1 MPTFNILEI
10 LERILFLVPPAQLLT
25 LRFVSHHWD
34 RATYRPLWQYPDFT
48 QRGMVKITPR
58 LVEHGHIVQELDFYK
73 ASLFRENPLE
83 DVETLK
89 NLCPNVRSLRMPYG
103 CLTFAGVQHLIQF
116 YGSKAAGPW
125 TAKPGEGGQLHSL
138 SLDMSKTEYQPTG
151 MEWLT
156 DLGKGLKRLELRIN
170 RKREGS
176 TRQRTSFLQ
185 FEPLLEACQGL
196 RELDIIPTP
205 HFLPSSDEKFRL
217 LAQGQHQT
225 LHAQLV
231 DTIHGA
237 APKFRTSD
245 SLKYFEMY
253 KPPLR
258 RLHLARVWFSDMD
271 LEALGRAC
279 PEIDDLRL
287 TNMKMDLNVSEWNTL
302 SVDTPLEWEDRVKDE
317 LSIEVV
323 LKCWPGMRTLRLDGN
338 VVRMF
343 SAATR
348 RTGSATFVAP
358 TSSSSSSSIS
368 QTGSE
373 AKAPAEAEAATT
385 AKVTP
390 ATAGLLPKGSYKLA
404 SLCLY
409 QTSLLEDDLVT
420 LVDLIEPTLT
430 YLNVDRNPKLTDQSI
445 RHVLMTCSNL
455 RDFSASELNLTMCV
469 FEDHDPHEIDMQ
481 RVNEKLQGFN
491 LEGESSEV
499 AQEPL
504 SKEGVLEPATKRP
517 WACIETLRSLDFSWR
532 VMDGRPAHVASTRSS
547 TVNINKSLLPP
558 YRHHIQH
565 HRQQQQS
572 YNIQGSSASAKAAES
587 TSIRMFR
594 TPWHIESLYERLRAL
609 ERLEVLQLEGWT
621 IPWRAADIEAF
632 LGHSPEPELV
642 SKENQFQEDKIGY
655 LPWERYK
662 SMGRWKEAASLKEYV
677 DADSAYVA
685 SQSAIVKENLKFQ
698 GPSKDGSSWM
708 ASPGVGGLR
717 VEKENILPYPRS
729 RMGRL
734 KLLNIMCKRPVF
746 LENPIGEASPFVL
759 YPNLP
764 PLLANKSMTDEAD
777 EESAVKVS
785 SGAFP
790 PSTVLSPVL
799 PVRSVTDGAVPP
811 PPPPPPPR
819 GSVPH
824 APSADNSSAST
835 TVAPPTS
842 IPSAP
847 YSRPIPAPPLPRKDP
862 GRTKSLAHG
871 VVASFMKAC
880 PQLERVLIATEGF
893 TSTPLHLT
901 DFTIQ
906 LGCSQESEAVVG
918 AFNFALA
925 YAVPPLPESIQYRTY
940 FIFGGFCVAMTIHG
954 RTLEEMDQIFNSDVP
969 MFKAWEASKVL
980 TTSRGGLI
988 RRTWVLIIQTVILI
1002 R

>member
-1 MPTFNILEI
+1 M
-10 LERILFLVPPAQLLT
+10 
-25 LRFVSHHWD
+25 D
-34 RATYRPLWQYPDFT
+34 
-48 QRGMVKITPR
+48 KITPR

-89 NLCPNVRSLRMPYG
+89 KLCPNVRSLRMPYG

-116 YGSKAAGPW
+116 YGLKAGGPW
-125 TAKPGEGGQLHSL
+125 MAKPGEGGQLHSL
-138 SLDMSKTEYQPTG
+138 SLDMSKTEYQPSG

-170 RKREGS
+170 RRREGS

-185 FEPLLEACQGL
+185 FEPLFEACQGL

-205 HFLPSSDEKFRL
+205 HFLPSSNEKFRL
-217 LAQGQHQT
+217 LTQGQQQNNVQT

-231 DTIHGA
+231 DSIHGA

-245 SLKYFEMY
+245 SLRYFETY

-271 LEALGRAC
+271 LEVLARAC

-287 TNMKMDLNVSEWNTL
+287 TNMKMDLDANEWNSR
-302 SVDTPLEWEDRVKDE
+302 SVETPLEWEDRAKDE
-317 LSIEVV
+317 LSIEVI

-348 RTGSATFVAP
+348 RTASAIFVAP

-373 AKAPAEAEAATT
+373 AKATAEAEAGTT
-385 AKVTP
+385 TKADSDMTASAANVTP
-390 ATAGLLPKGSYKLA
+390 ASAGLLPKGSYKLA

-420 LVDLIEPTLT
+420 LVDLLEPTLT
-430 YLNVDRNPKLTDQSI
+430 YLNVDKNPKLTDQAI

-455 RDFSASELNLTMCV
+455 RDFSASELNLTMGV
-469 FEDHDPHEIDMQ
+469 FEDYDPQTVEMQ
-481 RVNEKLQGFN
+481 RVSEKIQGID
-491 LEGESSEV
+491 LEGESSESTPV
-499 AQEPL
+499 PL
-504 SKEGVLEPATKRP
+504 SKEGVVEPATKKP

-547 TVNINKSLLPP
+547 TVNINESLLPP
-558 YRHHIQH
+558 YRHHTHH
-565 HRQQQQS
+565 HRQQQRP
-572 YNIQGSSASAKAAES
+572 YNAQGSSVSAEAAES
-587 TSIRMFR
+587 TTVRMFR

-609 ERLEVLQLEGWT
+609 ERLEVLQLEGWV

-642 SKENQFQEDKIGY
+642 SKEDQFQEDKVSSY
-655 LPWERYK
+655 LPWDRYK
-662 SMGRWKEAASLKEYV
+662 DMGRWKEAVSLEEYV
-677 DADSAYVA
+677 DADFAYVA
-685 SQSAIVKENLKFQ
+685 SQSAIVKEKLKFQ

-717 VEKENILPYPRS
+717 VEGKDILPYPTS

-734 KLLNIMCKRPVF
+734 KLLNIMCRRPVF

-759 YPNLP
+759 YPTLP
-764 PLLANKSMTDEAD
+764 PSRANKSRAGGAD
-777 EESAVKVS
+777 EKSPVGESS
-785 SGAFP
+785 SDLTPSAILFP
-790 PSTVLSPVL
+790 LSPDC
-799 PVRSVTDGAVPP
+799 TIAEGATPP
-811 PPPPPPPR
+811 PPPPPPPPH
-819 GSVPH
+819 GFVPRTPR
-824 APSADNSSAST
+824 AIANNSSAST

-842 IPSAP
+842 TPSAP
-847 YSRPIPAPPLPRKDP
+847 YSRPIPIPSPPRRDYRLTRA
-862 GRTKSLAHG
+862 LAQG

-880 PQLERVLIATEGF
+880 PQLERVLISTEGSLS
-893 TSTPLHLT
+893 TSYHLM
-901 DFTIQ
+901 DFTVQ
-906 LGCSQESEAVVG
+906 LGCSEESEAVVSDDEG
-918 AFNFALA
+918 KKGKVTILNDPAAATLRVSPRRVLCTTRG
-925 YAVPPLPESIQYRTY
+925 YPE
-940 FIFGGFCVAMTIHG
+940 
-954 RTLEEMDQIFNSDVP
+954 
-969 MFKAWEASKVL
+969 L
-980 TTSRGGLI
+980 TSL
-988 RRTWVLIIQTVILI
+988 RRY
-1002 R
+1002 

>member
-1 MPTFNILEI
+1 MDRYDPLPLIPNACHQAINILEI
-10 LERILFLVPPAQLLT
+10 LERILFLVPPAQLLS

-48 QRGMVKITPR
+48 ERGMVKITPR

-73 ASLFRENPLE
+73 ASLFSENPLE

-89 NLCPNVRSLRMPYG
+89 RWCPNVRSLRMRYG

-116 YGSKAAGPW
+116 YGLKAAGPW

-138 SLDMSKTEYQPTG
+138 SLDMSKTEYQPSG

-217 LAQGQHQT
+217 LTQGQQQNNFQT

-271 LEALGRAC
+271 LEVLARAC

-287 TNMKMDLNVSEWNTL
+287 TNMRMDLAVDEWNVQT
-302 SVDTPLEWEDRVKDE
+302 VNTPLEWEDRAKDE

-348 RTGSATFVAP
+348 RTSSATFVVP
-358 TSSSSSSSIS
+358 TSSLSSSSIS

-373 AKAPAEAEAATT
+373 AMAPAEAERATIVKADSDMT
-385 AKVTP
+385 ASAAKVTP
-390 ATAGLLPKGSYKLA
+390 ASAGLLPKGSYKLA

-420 LVDLIEPTLT
+420 LVDLMEPTLT
-430 YLNVDRNPKLTDQSI
+430 YLNVDGNPNLTDQSI

-455 RDFSASELNLTMCV
+455 RDFSASELNLTMGV
-469 FEDHDPHEIDMQ
+469 FEDYDPHTMEMQ
-481 RVNEKLQGFN
+481 RVSEKIQTFN
-491 LEGESSEV
+491 LEGESSEAAPV
-499 AQEPL
+499 PL
-504 SKEGVLEPATKRP
+504 LKNGAVEPATKRP

-532 VMDGRPAHVASTRSS
+532 ARDGQPAYVESTRSS
-547 TVNINKSLLPP
+547 TVISNENFLPP
-558 YRHHIQH
+558 YRHHTH
-565 HRQQQQS
+565 LHRQQQQL
-572 YNIQGSSASAKAAES
+572 YNAQGSSASVEAAES
-587 TSIRMFR
+587 TSVRMFR

-609 ERLEVLQLEGWT
+609 ERLEVLQLEGWA

-632 LGHSPEPELV
+632 LGHSPEPELI
-642 SKENQFQEDKIGY
+642 SKENQFQEDKISY

-662 SMGRWKEAASLKEYV
+662 VMGRWKEAASLKEYV
-677 DADSAYVA
+677 DADFAYVA
-685 SQSAIVKENLKFQ
+685 SQSAIVKERLRFK

-708 ASPGVGGLR
+708 ASPGLDGLR
-717 VEKENILPYPRS
+717 VEKGDILLYPRS

-734 KLLNIMCKRPVF
+734 KLLNIMCKRPIF

-759 YPNLP
+759 CPTLP
-764 PLLANKSMTDEAD
+764 PPKANKSRTGGAG
-777 EESAVKVS
+777 EESAVEES
-785 SGAFP
+785 SS
-790 PSTVLSPVL
+790 PSTPSAVLSPVS
-799 PVRSVTDGAVPP
+799 PVCTVTGGAAPP
-811 PPPPPPPR
+811 PPPPPPPCS
-819 GSVPH
+819 GFVPRH
-824 APSADNSSAST
+824 TPGAAANNSSAST
-835 TVAPPTS
+835 TGAPPTS
-842 IPSAP
+842 TLSAP
-847 YSRPIPAPPLPRKDP
+847 SSRPIPISPPPRRDP
-862 GRTKSLAHG
+862 SLAKILAHG

-880 PQLERVLIATEGF
+880 PQLERVLIATERSA
-893 TSTPLHLT
+893 STNLLLT
-901 DFTIQ
+901 DFTVQ
-906 LGCSQESEAVVG
+906 LGCSEESEAVVVG
-918 AFNFALA
+918 IDEGEKEGEVAILNDP
-925 YAVPPLPESIQYRTY
+925 AVATLRVSPRRVLCTRRVYPE
-940 FIFGGFCVAMTIHG
+940 
-954 RTLEEMDQIFNSDVP
+954 
-969 MFKAWEASKVL
+969 L
-980 TTSRGGLI
+980 TSL
-988 RRTWVLIIQTVILI
+988 RRY
-1002 R
+1002 

>member
-1 MPTFNILEI
+1 MSTHPTQEAMDRHDPLPLIPNACHQAINILEI
-10 LERILFLVPPAQLLT
+10 LERILFLVPPAQLLS

-48 QRGMVKITPR
+48 KRGMVKITPR

-73 ASLFRENPLE
+73 ASLFSENPLE

-89 NLCPNVRSLRMPYG
+89 RWCPNVRSLRMRYG

-138 SLDMSKTEYQPTG
+138 SLDMSKTEYQPSG

-170 RKREGS
+170 RKRGGS

-217 LAQGQHQT
+217 LTQGQQQNNFQT
-225 LHAQLV
+225 LHAQLI

-271 LEALGRAC
+271 LEVLARAC

-287 TNMKMDLNVSEWNTL
+287 TNMRMDLNVDEWNVQ
-302 SVDTPLEWEDRVKDE
+302 SVDTPLEWEDRAKDE

-348 RTGSATFVAP
+348 RTSSATFVVP
-358 TSSSSSSSIS
+358 TSSSSTS

-373 AKAPAEAEAATT
+373 AKATAEAERATIAKADSDMT
-385 AKVTP
+385 ASAAKVTP
-390 ATAGLLPKGSYKLA
+390 ASAGLLPKGSYKLA

-409 QTSLLEDDLVT
+409 QTSLLEGDLVT
-420 LVDLIEPTLT
+420 LVDLMEPTLT
-430 YLNVDRNPKLTDQSI
+430 YLNVDGNPKLTDQSI

-455 RDFSASELNLTMCV
+455 RDFSASELNLTMGV
-469 FEDHDPHEIDMQ
+469 FEDYDPHTMEMQ
-481 RVNEKLQGFN
+481 RVSEKIQAFN
-491 LEGESSEV
+491 LEGESSEAAPV
-499 AQEPL
+499 PL
-504 SKEGVLEPATKRP
+504 TKEGAVEPVTKRP
-517 WACIETLRSLDFSWR
+517 WACIKTLRSLDFSWR
-532 VMDGRPAHVASTRSS
+532 VIDGRPAYVDSTHSS
-547 TVNINKSLLPP
+547 TVIVNENRLPP
-558 YRHHIQH
+558 YRHHTH
-565 HRQQQQS
+565 LHRQQQQP
-572 YNIQGSSASAKAAES
+572 YNAQGSSASVEAAES
-587 TSIRMFR
+587 TSVGMFR

-609 ERLEVLQLEGWT
+609 ERLEVLQLEGWA

-642 SKENQFQEDKIGY
+642 SKENQFQEDKISY

-662 SMGRWKEAASLKEYV
+662 GMGRWKEAVSLEEYV
-677 DADSAYVA
+677 DADFAYVT
-685 SQSAIVKENLKFQ
+685 SQSMIVKEKLRFK

-717 VEKENILPYPRS
+717 VEKGDILPYPRS

-746 LENPIGEASPFVL
+746 LKNPIGEASPFVL
-759 YPNLP
+759 YPTLP
-764 PLLANKSMTDEAD
+764 PSRANKSRTGRAG
-777 EESAVKVS
+777 EESEVEESSSAFTPSAVL
-785 SGAFP
+785 
-790 PSTVLSPVL
+790 TPVL
-799 PVRSVTDGAVPP
+799 PVCTVTEGAAPP

-819 GSVPH
+819 SGFVPRH
-824 APSADNSSAST
+824 TPGTAANNSSAT
-835 TVAPPTS
+835 TTGALPTS
-842 IPSAP
+842 TLSAP
-847 YSRPIPAPPLPRKDP
+847 SSRPIPISPPPRKDP
-862 GRTKSLAHG
+862 SSTKILAHG

-880 PQLERVLIATEGF
+880 PQLERVLIATEM
-893 TSTPLHLT
+893 STPTNFPLT
-901 DFTIQ
+901 DFTVQ
-906 LGCSQESEAVVG
+906 LGCSEESEAMVVG
-918 AFNFALA
+918 IDEGSKGKVAILNDP
-925 YAVPPLPESIQYRTY
+925 AVVTLRVSPRRVLCTRRVYPE
-940 FIFGGFCVAMTIHG
+940 
-954 RTLEEMDQIFNSDVP
+954 
-969 MFKAWEASKVL
+969 L
-980 TTSRGGLI
+980 TSL
-988 RRTWVLIIQTVILI
+988 RRY
-1002 R
+1002 

>member
-1 MPTFNILEI
+1 MDRHDPLPLVPNACHQAINILEI
-10 LERILFLVPPAQLLT
+10 LERILFLVSPAQLLS

-48 QRGMVKITPR
+48 ERGMVKITPR

-73 ASLFRENPLE
+73 ASLYSNNPLK

-89 NLCPNVRSLRMPYG
+89 RWCPNVRSLRMRYG

-116 YGSKAAGPW
+116 YGLKAAGPW

-138 SLDMSKTEYQPTG
+138 SLDMSKTEYQPSG

-217 LAQGQHQT
+217 LTRGQQQNNSQT

-271 LEALGRAC
+271 LEVLARAC
-279 PEIDDLRL
+279 PDIDDLRL
-287 TNMKMDLNVSEWNTL
+287 TNMRMDLSVDEWNVR
-302 SVDTPLEWEDRVKDE
+302 SVDTPLEWEDSAKDE

-348 RTGSATFVAP
+348 RTSSATFVVP
-358 TSSSSSSSIS
+358 TSPSPSSTS
-368 QTGSE
+368 
-373 AKAPAEAEAATT
+373 PAS
-385 AKVTP
+385 
-390 ATAGLLPKGSYKLA
+390 AGLLPKGSYKLA

-420 LVDLIEPTLT
+420 LVDLMEPTLT

-455 RDFSASELNLTMCV
+455 RDFSASELNLTMGV
-469 FEDHDPHEIDMQ
+469 FEDYDPHTMEMQ
-481 RVNEKLQGFN
+481 RVSEKIQTFN
-491 LEGESSEV
+491 LEGESSEAAPV
-499 AQEPL
+499 PL
-504 SKEGVLEPATKRP
+504 LKEGAVEPATKRP

-532 VMDGRPAHVASTRSS
+532 VMDGRPEYVASTRSS
-547 TVNINKSLLPP
+547 TVRINENLLPP
-558 YRHHIQH
+558 YRHHTH
-565 HRQQQQS
+565 FHRQQQQPC
-572 YNIQGSSASAKAAES
+572 NAQGLSASVEAAES

-594 TPWHIESLYERLRAL
+594 TPWYIESLYERLRAL
-609 ERLEVLQLEGWT
+609 ERLEVLQLEGWA

-632 LGHSPEPELV
+632 LGHSPELELV
-642 SKENQFQEDKIGY
+642 SKENQFQEDKISC

-662 SMGRWKEAASLKEYV
+662 GMGRWKEAVSLEEYV
-677 DADSAYVA
+677 DADFAYVA
-685 SQSAIVKENLKFQ
+685 SQSAIVKEKLRFK
-698 GPSKDGSSWM
+698 GPSKDGSSWI

-717 VEKENILPYPRS
+717 VEKGDILPYPRS

-759 YPNLP
+759 YPTLP
-764 PLLANKSMTDEAD
+764 PPKANKSRTGGAD
-777 EESAVKVS
+777 EESAVEES
-785 SGAFP
+785 SNAFT
-790 PSTVLSPVL
+790 PSAVLSPVS
-799 PVRSVTDGAVPP
+799 PVCTVTEGAAPP
-811 PPPPPPPR
+811 PPPPPPPHS
-819 GSVPH
+819 GFVPRH
-824 APSADNSSAST
+824 TPGAVANNSSAST
-835 TVAPPTS
+835 TVGPPTS
-842 IPSAP
+842 TLSAP
-847 YSRPIPAPPLPRKDP
+847 SSRPIPISPPPRKDP
-862 GRTKSLAHG
+862 SLTKILAHG

-880 PQLERVLIATEGF
+880 PQLERVLIATEG
-893 TSTPLHLT
+893 STLTNIPLT
-901 DFTIQ
+901 DFTVQ
-906 LGCSQESEAVVG
+906 LGCSEESEAVVVG
-918 AFNFALA
+918 IDEGKKGKVAILSDPAAAALR
-925 YAVPPLPESIQYRTY
+925 VSPRRVLCTRRVRPE
-940 FIFGGFCVAMTIHG
+940 
-954 RTLEEMDQIFNSDVP
+954 
-969 MFKAWEASKVL
+969 L
-980 TTSRGGLI
+980 TSL
-988 RRTWVLIIQTVILI
+988 RRY
-1002 R
+1002 